1 MMKISRIRTPAIR
14 RKKSGRLCRW
24 NWVMLSAQQLG
35 THRLSITASS
45 RRTAQD
51 DGRGRPL
58 AEALRVALRVERR
71 LMVGQYEGVV
81 DSESAEL
88 LAIGQEKAEVLAR
101 QGHQLQ
107 RDRDAGLGHVVL
119 QSAGRKLEAGRAG
132 AAFEDQVAW
141 RKTIVLPAPVARGD
155 CRKAG
160 TLRALAASLD
170 EQDGVAERNRL
181 RRDATRVKNEL
192 VAAYSLD
199 DRAVAAGLC
208 ARA

>member
-1 MMKISRIRTPAIR
+1 
-14 RKKSGRLCRW
+14 
-24 NWVMLSAQQLG
+24 
-35 THRLSITASS
+35 
-45 RRTAQD
+45 
-51 DGRGRPL
+51 
-58 AEALRVALRVERR
+58 
-71 LMVGQYEGVV
+71 MVGQYEGVV

-132 AAFEDQVAW
+132 AAFEVAW

-199 DRAVAAGLC
+199 DRAVAAGLG

>member
-1 MMKISRIRTPAIR
+1 MPLTPATCHI
-14 RKKSGRLCRW
+14 GYHT
-24 NWVMLSAQQLG
+24 V
-35 THRLSITASS
+35 SS
-45 RRTAQD
+45 WRTAQD

-71 LMVGQYEGVV
+71 LVRLSQHEGVV
-81 DSESAEL
+81 DSEGAEL
-88 LAIGQEKAEVLAR
+88 LAVGQKKAEVLAR

-119 QSAGRKLEAGRAG
+119 QCAGRQLEAGRAG

-199 DRAVAAGLC
+199 DRAAAAGLC